1 MDASLRSKFS
11 TSQSAINEGL
21 ASLPVNLAG
30 CSQLVCL
37 CGPTYLFRL
46 WCLLEI
52 HTFAFMGGDTRSNLV
67 VLPVSA
73 GLGGGGKQQQP
84 PGSSHVDSFNAR
96 SEAIE
101 RVRSFSLRDATC
113 YDTADRAH
121 LLEVIASGCGSH
133 QTFERL
139 VRSSLSHGRRSST
152 TRRLSDTFTRTR
164 KLSFTSSSSSSSSA
178 KGDAQLPIGPTRV

>member
-11 TSQSAINEGL
+11 ISQSAINEGL

-133 QTFERL
+133 VAFERML
-139 VRSSLSHGRRSST
+139 KSGLLDALGGRKRSNL
-152 TRRLSDTFTRTR
+152 TRMCTRATR
-164 KLSFTSSSSSSSSA
+164 QDSKPGLA
-178 KGDAQLPIGPTRV
+178 VV